1 MHREGPSVWDLQDRA
16 NSQRRKMGITGFLMI
31 AAGIGFVAQAY
42 RAEWSNAVRTRMKPL
57 LDGRRRD
64 NVNKASAESFPASDP
79 PSWTPAVGS
88 PAKGETQQW

>member
-1 MHREGPSVWDLQDRA
+1 MATHPTNLTMHREGPSVWDLQHRA

-42 RAEWSNAVRTRMKPL
+42 KAEWST
-57 LDGRRRD
+57 DGRGRD
-64 NVNKASAESFPASDP
+64 NVNKASDASFPASDP

-88 PAKGETQQW
+88 PAKDEPQRW